1 MWTQENKMF
10 PAIFFVEGKKSM
22 TFSIYRFGQMCF
34 TTNREKAMW
43 SDHINGDKY
52 DNRKTNTRWLDGIE
66 NNVNFHKSWRMH
78 QLDCL

>member
-1 MWTQENKMF
+1 MF